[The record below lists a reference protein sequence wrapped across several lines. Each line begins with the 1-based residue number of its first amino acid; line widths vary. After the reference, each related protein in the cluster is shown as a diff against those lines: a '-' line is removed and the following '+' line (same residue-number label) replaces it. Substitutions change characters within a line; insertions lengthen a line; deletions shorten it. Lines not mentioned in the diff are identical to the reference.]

1 MAKPL
6 NISVL
11 NKRKNLDSVAYS
23 QISYGGHMKNNVTA
37 NKPTTINGYKVNG
50 NNVILTPTQMQSM
63 TVNYEMMGNLQFDT
77 IEAYICTLVS
87 NVLKS
92 HNVTITSYQVGND
105 KTGSNS
111 ELMNDF
117 MSKISELEKEFV
129 SQFKNE
135 IFAIEGKHFW
145 IDGKKKLREFSA
157 TFTARTP
164 EGYSAKSYQE
174 HLTKKANEL
183 GMSLDNE
190 TEDVV
195 KEEEKEVNSEV
206 INEI

>member
-1 MAKPL
+1 MAKPSI
-6 NISVL
+6 ISVL

-50 NNVILTPTQMQSM
+50 SNVILTPTQMQSM

-117 MSKISELEKEFV
+117 LNKITKLHQEFTG
-129 SQFKNE
+129 QFKGE
-135 IFAIEGKHFW
+135 IFAIDGKHFW
-145 IDGKKKLREFSA
+145 IDDKKKLREFSA

-164 EGYSAKSYQE
+164 DGYSAQSYQD

-183 GMSLDNE
+183 GMNLDNE
-190 TEDVV
+190 VKDVV
-195 KEEEKEVNSEV
+195 KEEEEVNNKV
-206 INEI
+206 INEL